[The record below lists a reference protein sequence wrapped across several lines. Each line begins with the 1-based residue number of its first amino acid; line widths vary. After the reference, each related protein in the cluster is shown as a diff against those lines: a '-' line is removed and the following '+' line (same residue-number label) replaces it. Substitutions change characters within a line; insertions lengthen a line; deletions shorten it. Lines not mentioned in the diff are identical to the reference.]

1 MRIYLRKLSLIHA
14 DLVLLEFTYR
24 NTVDDTLLVILS
36 ILLHNL
42 IFVLLDWARKFIIQ
56 GKPSKVLLPGCI
68 FEQTLLSFCVNIKL
82 SLLQLTVPR

>member
-14 DLVLLEFTYR
+14 YLVLLEFTYR

-42 IFVLLDWARKFIIQ
+42 IFVLLDWTRKFIIQ
-56 GKPSKVLLPGCI
+56 GKSSKVLLPSSI
-68 FEQTLLSFCVNIKL
+68 FEQTLLSFCVNIEL